1 MGLTGRR
8 VAGATA
14 AIALALPLLAAC
26 TSTNKSGSVGTD
38 ACLDAPATP
47 TMKVA
52 LNSIHAN
59 IWNAGGKTG
68 QAASVAS
75 QLSWRGIKIIDT
87 GNDPAAG
94 GPPKYAEIRYGPNGK
109 QIALT
114 LAQQVKGATL
124 EEDDRTNPS
133 VDLVIGSKF
142 ALTPVPPPAPSKITV
157 NVYNAYVL
165 PGTASSLATELR
177 KRGFK
182 VDHVGNDPERGYY
195 PTSAVAI
202 RYGLQGEPAA
212 RRAALQF
219 KGPVKMLQ
227 IHRNNNQVD
236 IAIGSK
242 WVDGTLLSASK
253 ATPAPT
259 PKPTTPSCRPTASTS
274 SGSATSK

>member
-26 TSTNKSGSVGTD
+26 TSTNKPGSVGAD
-38 ACLDAPATP
+38 ACLDAPSTP

-59 IWNAGGKTG
+59 IWNAGGKSG

-75 QLSWRGIKIIDT
+75 QLTWRGIKVIDT
-87 GNDPAAG
+87 GNDPSAG
-94 GPPKYAEIRYGPNGK
+94 APPKHAAIRYGPNGK

-114 LAQQVKGATL
+114 LAQQVKDATL
-124 EEDDRTNPS
+124 EQDDRTNPS

-142 ALTPVPPPAPSKITV
+142 SLTQVPPPPPSKITV
-157 NVYNAYVL
+157 NVYNAFVL
-165 PGTASSLATELR
+165 PGTATTLAGELH

-182 VDHVGNDPERGYY
+182 IDHVGNDPKAGYF
-195 PTSAVAI
+195 PGSAVAI

-219 KGPVKMLQ
+219 KGPKKMVQ
-227 IHRNNNQVD
+227 DGRKNATVD
-236 IAIGSK
+236 VVIGSK
-242 WVDGTLLSASK
+242 WVDGTILPVAK

-259 PKPTTPSCRPTASTS
+259 PKPTTPSCAPTASKS